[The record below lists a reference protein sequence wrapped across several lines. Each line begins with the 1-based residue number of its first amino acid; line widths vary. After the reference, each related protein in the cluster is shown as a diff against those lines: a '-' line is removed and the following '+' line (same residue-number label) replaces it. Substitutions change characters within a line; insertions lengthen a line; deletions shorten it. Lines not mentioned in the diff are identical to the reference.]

1 MFSYMFV
8 FLLLKTVSVFWR
20 SDTAATEKD
29 EGVPPSLRGEGKGK
43 YPRAACATRP
53 LARQG

>member
-1 MFSYMFV
+1 MFV

-29 EGVPPSLRGEGKGK
+29 EGVPPSPRGEGKGK